1 MKAIKK
7 VLKFKKDIDEFDIPK
22 NVQGIISINRMWKD
36 EIFLIGKNKYAKTYM
51 FTDINYAVASLS
63 DKETIFLKYS
73 ELLNSLDTDAT
84 TKITIIN
91 RKLNRV
97 DFEKDIL
104 LKSSNDNLGKYRD
117 KYNKMLLDQITN
129 NKKMI
134 QEKYITVSIEKKNV
148 EEARNYFKRINVEF
162 SNHLRELGS
171 HLIDLDATERLRL
184 IHDFYISNDTKI
196 FNFDN
201 KELMKKHLMLN
212 IQIIKQK

>member
-7 VLKFKKDIDEFDIPK
+7 VLKFKKDIEEFDNPK
-22 NVQGIISINRMWKD
+22 NVHELISINRMWKD
-36 EIFLIGKNKYAKTYM
+36 ELFLIGKNKYAKTYM

-212 IQIIKQK
+212 IQIIK